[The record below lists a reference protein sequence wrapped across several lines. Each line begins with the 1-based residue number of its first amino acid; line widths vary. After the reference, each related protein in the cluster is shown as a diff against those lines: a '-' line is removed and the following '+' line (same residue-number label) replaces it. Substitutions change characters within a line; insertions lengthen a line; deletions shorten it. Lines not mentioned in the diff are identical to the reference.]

1 ANKAAAAGRKAEAQG
16 DFAAALEAYE
26 ESGQHQD
33 TPANRRRLAR
43 AKGKLGRLLE
53 AQSELQHVLND
64 DGASKDHKRKAEQE
78 LAELTAR
85 MPKLTIKIPTAMDLT
100 ITLDGR
106 VVRLAEASDIPLDP
120 GDHEITAEAPEYE
133 PYKQSLSLK

>member
-1 ANKAAAAGRKAEAQG
+1 SSVNSTAPRRAQQDRMTFRSVICSTILVGLLGQPTPVSAKTPWKEVAAANKAAAAGRKAEAQG

-78 LAELTAR
+78 
-85 MPKLTIKIPTAMDLT
+85 
-100 ITLDGR
+100 
-106 VVRLAEASDIPLDP
+106 
-120 GDHEITAEAPEYE
+120 
-133 PYKQSLSLK
+133 